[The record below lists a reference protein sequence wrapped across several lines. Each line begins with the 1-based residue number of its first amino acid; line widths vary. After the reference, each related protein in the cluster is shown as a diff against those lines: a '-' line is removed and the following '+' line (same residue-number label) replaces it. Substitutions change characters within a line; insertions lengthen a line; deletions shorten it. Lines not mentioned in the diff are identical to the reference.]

1 MEKWLRK
8 IAFDI
13 FCIICILEETSI
25 MKWLIERLKE
35 PSTWA
40 GLAVIAQVGGQ
51 VSTSDISPELIGA
64 AVTALAA
71 IGMGENKSKK

>member
-1 MEKWLRK
+1 
-8 IAFDI
+8 
-13 FCIICILEETSI
+13 

-40 GLAVIAQVGGQ
+40 GMAVIAQVGGQ
-51 VSTSDISPELIGA
+51 MSSSEMSPELIGA

-71 IGMGENKSKK
+71 IGMQEKKK